1 MYYKLS
7 LAFTVITI
15 LSMVCIYFAT
25 SRNKRVLLLYLSW
38 TGIIGMLSYNQFFQ
52 NTDSMP
58 PRMLFALLPALG
70 LTVMVYRIV
79 KIHTIDIKWLI
90 GVNVLRFPIELILF
104 QLYEEG
110 MIPQRMTFQGLN
122 WDILSGIS
130 AVILLIMNFKNILRN
145 RGIVIWNILALLL
158 LIVIIFL
165 AILSAPSPFQQF
177 DFEQPNIA
185 VLHYPFTWLPAVVVP
200 IVLLSHFLIFKKLI
214 TNK

>member
-1 MYYKLS
+1 
-7 LAFTVITI
+7 
-15 LSMVCIYFAT
+15 MVCIYFAT

-38 TGIIGMLSYNQFFQ
+38 AVIIGMLSYNHFFQ

-70 LTVMVYRIV
+70 ITVVVYRIV
-79 KIHTIDIKWLI
+79 KIHAIDIKWLI

-104 QLYEEG
+104 QFYEEG
-110 MIPQRMTFQGLN
+110 MIPQRMTFEGLN

-130 AVILLIMNFKNILRN
+130 AVILLIMHFKNILRN
-145 RGIVIWNILALLL
+145 RGIVIWNLLALLL
-158 LIVIIFL
+158 LIVIILL

-177 DFEQPNIA
+177 DFKQPNVA

-200 IVLLSHFLIFKKLI
+200 IVLLSHLLIFKKLI
-214 TNK
+214 SNKQ

>member
-1 MYYKLS
+1 MYFELS

-25 SRNKRVLLLYLSW
+25 SRNKRVLLLYVSW
-38 TGIIGMLSYNQFFQ
+38 AGIIGMLSYNQFFQ
-52 NTDSMP
+52 NADSMP

-70 LTVMVYRIV
+70 LTVVVYRIV
-79 KIHTIDIKWLI
+79 KIHAIDIKWLI

-110 MIPQRMTFQGLN
+110 MIPQRMTFEGLN

-130 AVILLIMNFKNILRN
+130 AVILMTMYFKHILSTK
-145 RGIVIWNILALLL
+145 GVVIWNFVALLL
-158 LIVIIFL
+158 LMAIICL
-165 AILSAPSPFQQF
+165 AILSVPSPFQLF
-177 DFEQPNIA
+177 DFDQPNIA
-185 VLHYPFTWLPAVVVP
+185 VLYYPFTWLPAVVVP
-200 IVLLSHFLIFKKLI
+200 IVLLSHLLIFKKLI